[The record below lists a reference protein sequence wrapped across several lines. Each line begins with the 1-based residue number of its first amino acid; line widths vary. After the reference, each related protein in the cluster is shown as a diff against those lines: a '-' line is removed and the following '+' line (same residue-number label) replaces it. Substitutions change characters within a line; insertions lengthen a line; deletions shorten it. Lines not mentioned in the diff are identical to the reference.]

1 MTVLF
6 YVYGGRSLLQM
17 KREEGFC
24 GGLWMRE
31 EEQRNRRRERE
42 RERERERVC
51 DFWSMEN
58 ILLGFCYWKLCIGFF
73 LEIYWINFLR
83 VFGPNHDNILFF
95 IFFCKLS
102 SFFFSTIILF
112 WFWRIIFI
120 HYYLFLGE
128 ESSFF
133 GEDIYSLLCNKCILL
148 FVNFLLN

>member
-24 GGLWMRE
+24 GGLWRRE
-31 EEQRNRRRERE
+31 EEQRNRLRERE

-95 IFFCKLS
+95 IFFLQVILL
-102 SFFFSTIILF
+102 FFFNYNFVLVLKN
-112 WFWRIIFI
+112 
-120 HYYLFLGE
+120 H
-128 ESSFF
+128 
-133 GEDIYSLLCNKCILL
+133 IYSLLCFFWWRIFFFWWRYL
-148 FVNFLLN
+148 FIIM